1 MKKNKEPIRILNIVP
16 NMRAAGIETFIM
28 NVYRNIDREKV
39 QFDFLVHNMKREFF
53 DDEIEK
59 LGGKIYRC
67 TYKDDK
73 DIFKYIKDLNMFFK
87 KHKEYKIVHGHM
99 QSMMPLYLL
108 IAKINNIPVRIA
120 HAHNGSYE
128 KSIKGFILHVFS
140 RFSKCFSTNNWAC
153 SEIAG
158 KYLFGKKPFEV
169 IYNGIDIKKFEF
181 NEEVRE
187 QKRKELNID
196 DDIFVIGHIGRF
208 ELQKNHEFIIEL
220 FDRIFKVKSN
230 VRLVLV
236 GEGKLEKKIR
246 DKIKKLN
253 LENKVLFLGV
263 RKDVS
268 QLYQA
273 MDVFV
278 LPSLYEGL
286 PVVGVEA
293 QISGLPCFFSN
304 NITREVK
311 ISKETFFEKINNR
324 KIEIWEKMILEK
336 INKNNDRKR
345 KIFDDKFDIK
355 RIVKEICELYYEYYE
370 K

>member
-1 MKKNKEPIRILNIVP
+1 MENNIIRILNIVP
-16 NMRAAGIETFIM
+16 NMRAAGIESFIM
-28 NVYRNIDREKV
+28 NVYRNIDRNKV
-39 QFDFLVHNMKREFF
+39 QFDFLVHNKKREFF
-53 DDEIEK
+53 DDEIES
-59 LGGKIYRC
+59 LGGKIYRLSL
-67 TYKDDK
+67 KDDK
-73 DIFKYIKDLNMFFK
+73 NILKYIKDLNCFFK
-87 KHKEYKIVHGHM
+87 NHQEYKIIHGHM
-99 QSMMPLYLL
+99 QSMMPLYLYL
-108 IAKINNIPVRIA
+108 AKKNNIPVRIA
-120 HAHNGSYE
+120 HSHNGNYE
-128 KSIKGFILHVFS
+128 KTLKGFILHLFS
-140 RFSKCFSTNNWAC
+140 RFSKFFSTDNWAC

-158 KYLFGKKPFEV
+158 KYLFGEKKFKV
-169 IYNGIDIKKFEF
+169 IYNGIDIKRFEF

-208 ELQKNHEFIIEL
+208 ELQKNHEFIIDL
-220 FDRIFKVKSN
+220 FNKICKSKSN
-230 VRLVLV
+230 VRLLLV
-236 GEGKLEKKIR
+236 GEGTLEEKIR
-246 DKIKKLN
+246 DKTKKLN

-263 RKDVS
+263 RKDVN

-273 MDVFV
+273 MDLFI

-311 ISKETFFEKINNR
+311 ISEETFFEKINNSE
-324 KIEIWEKMILEK
+324 IEIWKKNILEK
-336 INKNNDRKR
+336 INENNDRKR

-355 RIVKEICELYYEYYE
+355 KIVEEICELYYEYYE

>member
-181 NEEVRE
+181 NGEVRE

-208 ELQKNHEFIIEL
+208 ELQKNHEFIINLFNEL
-220 FDRIFKVKSN
+220 NKENKKTI
-230 VRLVLV
+230 LILI
-236 GEGKLEKKIR
+236 GEGKLENKI
-246 DKIKKLN
+246 KEKVKKLN
-253 LENKVLFLGV
+253 LEKAVFFLGV
-263 RKDVS
+263 RNDVNE
-268 QLYQA
+268 LYNA
-273 MDVFV
+273 FDCFI
-278 LPSLYEGL
+278 LPSIYEGL
-286 PVVGVEA
+286 PVVGIEA
-293 QISGLPCFFSN
+293 QIANLNCLFSDKITPELLISN
-304 NITREVK
+304 NALRLPLRTDKWVNSLINFKKTDRKGVINLK
-311 ISKETFFEKINNR
+311 KFNIKDISKKIQERYEEYEEK
-324 KIEIWEKMILEK
+324 
-336 INKNNDRKR
+336 
-345 KIFDDKFDIK
+345 F
-355 RIVKEICELYYEYYE
+355 
-370 K
+370 